1 MAFDQEDG
9 WQLVRRGRRG
19 RPRDRTYDL
28 RPQQHGQAWS
38 SWDRGGR
45 EAGGGAR
52 AFPDPHRGGR
62 ANPLPNQPVPP
73 FGASSFSRPPPL
85 PPRSWG
91 PLTRSYADVTRP
103 ANPGGFLNNRDF
115 EQGSLKGKRGRDLQS
130 RGEAR
135 YIPASPKFGR
145 LARQIKKVIKIVH
158 HLQNVTEDSGKPQPL
173 MIARMVEVL
182 ATVIKP
188 AAPKAKTVDMIL
200 GNAKNWGYTSMVI
213 LQDHYEEALDE
224 ALKDLTPDPSLRWKE
239 VFEVATRWAIKNLP
253 RLPREV
259 VDHAEALVA
268 AALEPMPQD
277 RQTNTGGLTDEP
289 EQPTLG
295 RQTQEEVESLEEVVV
310 PPGRGK
316 QTQGPPRTRDGSSQ
330 VDPQDGPPA
339 PQMTAAVPLD
349 RGQETTI
356 RTDQQT
362 QTGVI
367 TRGKGRQNRQEHP
380 EIKELEDGE
389 HVAPPVLPEPP
400 KERRGN
406 RGRQT
411 VSEPRAEGGQPAGD
425 VSLAGPPPREITRQ
439 TQVPLGP
446 IEDDPFAAYP
456 WEKNVTEDSGKPQP
470 LMIARMVEV
479 LATVIKPAA
488 PKAKTVDMILG
499 NAKNWGYTSM
509 VILQDHYEEALD
521 EALKDLTPDPSL
533 RWKEVFEV
541 ATRWAIKNLPRL
553 PREVVDHAEALVAAA
568 LEPMPQDRQTN
579 TGGLTD
585 EPEQPTLGRQTQEE
599 VESLEEVVV
608 PPGRG
613 KQTQGPSQD

>member
-1 MAFDQEDG
+1 
-9 WQLVRRGRRG
+9 
-19 RPRDRTYDL
+19 
-28 RPQQHGQAWS
+28 
-38 SWDRGGR
+38 
-45 EAGGGAR
+45 
-52 AFPDPHRGGR
+52 
-62 ANPLPNQPVPP
+62 
-73 FGASSFSRPPPL
+73 
-85 PPRSWG
+85 
-91 PLTRSYADVTRP
+91 
-103 ANPGGFLNNRDF
+103 
-115 EQGSLKGKRGRDLQS
+115 
-130 RGEAR
+130 
-135 YIPASPKFGR
+135 
-145 LARQIKKVIKIVH
+145 
-158 HLQNVTEDSGKPQPL
+158 
-173 MIARMVEVL
+173 MVEVL

-330 VDPQDGPPA
+330 VDHKTVLLPHKL
-339 PQMTAAVPLD
+339 TAAVPLD

-521 EALKDLTPDPSL
+521 EALKDLTPDPQ
-533 RWKEVFEV
+533 
-541 ATRWAIKNLPRL
+541 P
-553 PREVVDHAEALVAAA
+553 P
-568 LEPMPQDRQTN
+568 LE
-579 TGGLTD
+579 GGF
-585 EPEQPTLGRQTQEE
+585 
-599 VESLEEVVV
+599 
-608 PPGRG
+608 
-613 KQTQGPSQD
+613 

>member
-1 MAFDQEDG
+1 
-9 WQLVRRGRRG
+9 
-19 RPRDRTYDL
+19 
-28 RPQQHGQAWS
+28 
-38 SWDRGGR
+38 
-45 EAGGGAR
+45 
-52 AFPDPHRGGR
+52 
-62 ANPLPNQPVPP
+62 
-73 FGASSFSRPPPL
+73 
-85 PPRSWG
+85 
-91 PLTRSYADVTRP
+91 
-103 ANPGGFLNNRDF
+103 
-115 EQGSLKGKRGRDLQS
+115 
-130 RGEAR
+130 
-135 YIPASPKFGR
+135 
-145 LARQIKKVIKIVH
+145 
-158 HLQNVTEDSGKPQPL
+158 
-173 MIARMVEVL
+173 MVEVL

-456 WEKNVTEDSGKPQP
+456 WEKVRDAVG
-470 LMIARMVEV
+470 MMVFQG
-479 LATVIKPAA
+479 ANQG
-488 PKAKTVDMILG
+488 LG
-499 NAKNWGYTSM
+499 
-509 VILQDHYEEALD
+509 
-521 EALKDLTPDPSL
+521 PSL
-533 RWKEVFEV
+533 PLFTPGKCVDTPRRRIRINRKSLDWTQSVTNSHKRVKGGN
-541 ATRWAIKNLPRL
+541 TNLT
-553 PREVVDHAEALVAAA
+553 EK
-568 LEPMPQDRQTN
+568 QDINIT
-579 TGGLTD
+579 
-585 EPEQPTLGRQTQEE
+585 E
-599 VESLEEVVV
+599 
-608 PPGRG
+608 
-613 KQTQGPSQD
+613 KQKGNQ